1 MWPFSNHWKTLY
13 FSLEGPHE
21 KWRAEI
27 SASRREI
34 ARLQEALVIAEDT
47 IKLLRTSL
55 QKAQKNDTPK
65 DPKTG
70 KFTKDKKVG

>member
-13 FSLEGPHE
+13 FSLEGSHE

-34 ARLQEALVIAEDT
+34 TRLQEAHSIAMDT
-47 IKLLRTSL
+47 IKLLRTEL
-55 QKAQKNDTPK
+55 QTHKNYTHK

-70 KFTKDKKVG
+70 KFTKDKPGG